1 MIADLSRLM
10 VDPERSVDSPS
21 PQKEILNPSREA
33 PVGVVPPAMRH
44 SSEVAPADPRG
55 ELGERAEP
63 APARGADWRAVADRI
78 LRSVKR

>member
-1 MIADLSRLM
+1 MAVIADLSRLM

-55 ELGERAEP
+55 ERAEP